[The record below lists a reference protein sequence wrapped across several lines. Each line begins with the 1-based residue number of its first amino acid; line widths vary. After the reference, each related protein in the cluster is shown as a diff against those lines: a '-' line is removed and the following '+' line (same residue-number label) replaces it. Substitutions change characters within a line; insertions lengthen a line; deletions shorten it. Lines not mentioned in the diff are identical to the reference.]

1 MKITVDLDC
10 TPAEARHFLGLPDL
24 TPLHDKYM
32 KTMLDAFE
40 GNSIDQIET
49 VLKSMSPLG
58 DASMR
63 MFKGIMDLGLASG
76 GLGGTKK
83 DK

>member
-24 TPLHDKYM
+24 TPLHDQYM

-76 GLGGTKK
+76 GLGGAKK